1 MNNQPTSFFLCPS
14 CNEPY
19 ATYHGMCVHYA
30 RYCKK
35 KNMFAHQA
43 VNRSATILPPS
54 QCMTTDP
61 VFADADDPFIPID
74 PSRRIHE
81 HEQSL
86 TTTEK
91 LIADD
96 RIQPEEEALGYSNTV
111 LLHVGSLTERS
122 RQILQRDKV
131 ARKEL
136 VVEEELEVDEEAAET
151 MNDISEDAMSAWNN
165 IDDDSQDDDS
175 DYEWDNN
182 EEEVDDQDDHDD
194 IEPHTISW
202 DSYKNVDNIDGLDFI
217 PPKPYVKGSMS
228 PLEIAYV
235 DLMYRLNHHNVDLNM
250 FDEIVEWLCGFSDK
264 HSGIF
269 DKIPKKMR
277 MKRGTFINQVRKKFG
292 GTRSAMS
299 VVKEVSLPSG
309 RVASLPTFD
318 FRKLATEMLV
328 DKTLMTDDNMKQT
341 NLDLNTL
348 LPIVPI
354 YHRST
359 DPRREKNMVA
369 TSSGERGISA

>member
-1 MNNQPTSFFLCPS
+1 MNNQATSFFLCPS

-54 QCMTTDP
+54 ECMTTDP

-122 RQILQRDKV
+122 RQILQQDKV

-136 VVEEELEVDEEAAET
+136 VVEEELEVYEEAAET
-151 MNDISEDAMSAWNN
+151 
-165 IDDDSQDDDS
+165 
-175 DYEWDNN
+175 
-182 EEEVDDQDDHDD
+182 
-194 IEPHTISW
+194 
-202 DSYKNVDNIDGLDFI
+202 L
-217 PPKPYVKGSMS
+217 
-228 PLEIAYV
+228 AY
-235 DLMYRLNHHNVDLNM
+235 NFQESH
-250 FDEIVEWLCGFSDK
+250 
-264 HSGIF
+264 
-269 DKIPKKMR
+269 
-277 MKRGTFINQVRKKFG
+277 
-292 GTRSAMS
+292 
-299 VVKEVSLPSG
+299 
-309 RVASLPTFD
+309 
-318 FRKLATEMLV
+318 
-328 DKTLMTDDNMKQT
+328 
-341 NLDLNTL
+341 
-348 LPIVPI
+348 
-354 YHRST
+354 
-359 DPRREKNMVA
+359 
-369 TSSGERGISA
+369 

>member
-1 MNNQPTSFFLCPS
+1 M
-14 CNEPY
+14 
-19 ATYHGMCVHYA
+19 
-30 RYCKK
+30 
-35 KNMFAHQA
+35 
-43 VNRSATILPPS
+43 
-54 QCMTTDP
+54 
-61 VFADADDPFIPID
+61 
-74 PSRRIHE
+74 
-81 HEQSL
+81 
-86 TTTEK
+86 
-91 LIADD
+91 
-96 RIQPEEEALGYSNTV
+96 
-111 LLHVGSLTERS
+111 GSLTERS

-194 IEPHTISW
+194 TEPHTISW

-292 GTRSAMS
+292 GTRSAMP

-359 DPRREKNMVA
+359 DPRREKKHGRNKFWRKRHLSLRSLLYLQWIELLLDQGWRYSPN
-369 TSSGERGISA
+369 TIFLRSPSGVLVGSMAYTKYAVIPRSYLNSCGNLTQVWERAK

>member
-1 MNNQPTSFFLCPS
+1 MNNQPTSFLCPS
-14 CNEPY
+14 CNEPF
-19 ATYHGMCVHYA
+19 TTSPGMRLHYE

-35 KNMFAHQA
+35 KKMFAHQA

-54 QCMTTDP
+54 QRMTTDP
-61 VFADADDPFIPID
+61 VFADADDPFIPIN

-86 TTTEK
+86 FTTEK

-96 RIQPEEEALGYSNTV
+96 RIQPEEEALGYINTI

-131 ARKEL
+131 ARREL

-151 MNDISEDAMSAWNN
+151 MNDISEDAMSGWNN
-165 IDDDSQDDDS
+165 ICDDSQDDDS

-182 EEEVDDQDDHDD
+182 EEDVDNQDDHDD
-194 IEPHTISW
+194 TAPHTISW

-228 PLEIAYV
+228 PLEISYV
-235 DLMYRLNHHNVDLNM
+235 DLMYRLNQHNVDLNM

-277 MKRGTFINQVRKKFG
+277 MKRGTFMN
-292 GTRSAMS
+292 
-299 VVKEVSLPSG
+299 
-309 RVASLPTFD
+309 
-318 FRKLATEMLV
+318 
-328 DKTLMTDDNMKQT
+328 
-341 NLDLNTL
+341 
-348 LPIVPI
+348 
-354 YHRST
+354 
-359 DPRREKNMVA
+359 
-369 TSSGERGISA
+369 

>member
-1 MNNQPTSFFLCPS
+1 MASQGSGRCFRGHIKVTADRASFGKPTDKIS
-14 CNEPY
+14 
-19 ATYHGMCVHYA
+19 
-30 RYCKK
+30 
-35 KNMFAHQA
+35 
-43 VNRSATILPPS
+43 
-54 QCMTTDP
+54 
-61 VFADADDPFIPID
+61 VFESVVAII
-74 PSRRIHE
+74 S
-81 HEQSL
+81 EQSL

-96 RIQPEEEALGYSNTV
+96 HIQPEEEALGYSNTV

-136 VVEEELEVDEEAAET
+136 VVEEEFEVDDEAAET

-194 IEPHTISW
+194 TEPHTISW

-235 DLMYRLNHHNVDLNM
+235 DLMYRLNHHN
-250 FDEIVEWLCGFSDK
+250 
-264 HSGIF
+264 IF
-269 DKIPKKMR
+269 
-277 MKRGTFINQVRKKFG
+277 
-292 GTRSAMS
+292 
-299 VVKEVSLPSG
+299 
-309 RVASLPTFD
+309 
-318 FRKLATEMLV
+318 
-328 DKTLMTDDNMKQT
+328 KTLVMTK
-341 NLDLNTL
+341 
-348 LPIVPI
+348 
-354 YHRST
+354 
-359 DPRREKNMVA
+359 
-369 TSSGERGISA
+369 